1 MKPLMDPSC
10 EPKELELPLELKF
23 AMRKAELRASEM
35 TWEQLHQAL
44 LNLYQQRLIEIT
56 AIKDIMEEEGVNI
69 EFDIPTELELEELAF
84 MCGDDEEDDEEIDE
98 DNLQPF

>member
-1 MKPLMDPSC
+1 
-10 EPKELELPLELKF
+10 
-23 AMRKAELRASEM
+23 
-35 TWEQLHQAL
+35 
-44 LNLYQQRLIEIT
+44 
-56 AIKDIMEEEGVNI
+56 MEEEGVNI

>member
-10 EPKELELPLELKF
+10 EPKELELSLEFKF

-44 LNLYQQRLIEIT
+44 LNLYQQRLI
-56 AIKDIMEEEGVNI
+56 
-69 EFDIPTELELEELAF
+69 
-84 MCGDDEEDDEEIDE
+84 
-98 DNLQPF
+98 

>member
-10 EPKELELPLELKF
+10 EPKELELPLEFKF

-69 EFDIPTELELEELAF
+69 EFDIPTELELEELAS
-84 MCGDDEEDDEEIDE
+84 MCDDEEDDEEIDE

>member
-10 EPKELELPLELKF
+10 EPKELELPLEFKF

-84 MCGDDEEDDEEIDE
+84 MCDDEEDDEEIDE